1 MHEPSTM
8 TRHNDSIAPASPR
21 RELSG
26 GLKMLTEAGPLLLFF
41 VVNAK
46 WGIFAAT
53 AAYMVSAVLAMG
65 YTWLKIRRL
74 PLMPIIALVFVLAF
88 GGLTI
93 WLHDDVFIKLKV
105 TLVNLLFAAILLGG
119 LAFNRLF
126 LKMLMGEAFRMDDA
140 GWRKLTI
147 AWGVFFLAVA
157 GLNEVVWRNVSTD
170 AWVNFKVFGL
180 LPLTFAFAIAMAPMM
195 MKHQLPDEQG
205 EDAGEG
211 GESR

>member
-1 MHEPSTM
+1 M
-8 TRHNDSIAPASPR
+8 TDATQQQAQ
-21 RELSG
+21 RELSP

-41 VVNAK
+41 IVNAK

-53 AAYMVSAVLAMG
+53 AVYMASAAVAML

-74 PLMPIIALVFVLAF
+74 PLMPIIALAFVLLF

-93 WLHDDVFIKLKV
+93 WLHDDVFIKVKV
-105 TLVNLLFAAILLGG
+105 TLVNALFGAILLGG

-126 LKMLMGEAFRMDDA
+126 LKMLMGEALRLTDV
-140 GWRKLTI
+140 GWRKITL
-147 AWGVFFLAVA
+147 AWGLFFFALA

-180 LPLTFAFAIAMAPMM
+180 LPITFIFAFALTPLML
-195 MKHQLPDEQG
+195 KHQLDEEG
-205 EDAGEG
+205 EE
-211 GESR
+211 EH

>member
-1 MHEPSTM
+1 MGMNMDLQETA
-8 TRHNDSIAPASPR
+8 RPAVAK
-21 RELSG
+21 RELSP

-41 VVNAK
+41 LVNAK

-53 AAYMVSAVLAMG
+53 ATYMASAAVAML

-74 PLMPIIALVFVLAF
+74 PLMPIIALAFVLLF

-93 WLHDDVFIKLKV
+93 WLHDDTFIKVKV
-105 TLVNLLFAAILLGG
+105 TLVNLLFGAILLGG

-126 LKMLMGEAFRMDDA
+126 LKMLMGEAMRLTDI
-140 GWRKLTI
+140 GWRKITL
-147 AWGVFFLAVA
+147 AWGLFFFALA

-180 LPLTFAFAIAMAPMM
+180 LPITFVFAFALTPLML
-195 MKHQLPDEQG
+195 KHQVEA
-205 EDAGEG
+205 EE
-211 GESR
+211 EEER